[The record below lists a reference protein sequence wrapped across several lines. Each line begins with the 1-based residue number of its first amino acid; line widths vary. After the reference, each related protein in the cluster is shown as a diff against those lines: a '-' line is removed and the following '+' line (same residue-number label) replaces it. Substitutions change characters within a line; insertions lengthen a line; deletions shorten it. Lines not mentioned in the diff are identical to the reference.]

1 MQSKWRAPA
10 CYVGVAVLCAVY
22 LSIVPGVN
30 LTDVCAGA
38 GLGAAVMWAI
48 NEWETGKWNVPLPV
62 QPALAALMPQPA
74 ASFAVAG
81 DAAQMQAMA
90 LQAAP
95 APYAPSQQAAAPIPP
110 APHESAA
117 QPQPALPDPE
127 PRHRVDSG
135 TATPDKMEKW
145 EIDEKEPSWDP
156 TALAETWAKLRA
168 ELSINPYRAPVSPE
182 LPRGAQFARNA
193 DAKGPRPAVTSFA
206 KAQAQ
211 KSAQAPKTTSTAKS
225 TGALSSAGS
234 AAARPQPAGSTTAK
248 PASYT
253 LGSYGQN
260 GGSSLLANLA
270 SAPGGTNAGSTSARK
285 PAKAPEPARQTG
297 SFLRPGAIRPR

>member
-38 GLGAAVMWAI
+38 GIGAAVMWAI

-74 ASFAVAG
+74 AQFAVAG

-90 LQAAP
+90 LQAAS
-95 APYAPSQQAAAPIPP
+95 AQQAQAAAPLPP
-110 APHESAA
+110 ALPESVA
-117 QPQPALPDPE
+117 QPPSALPDPE

-135 TATPDKMEKW
+135 AATPDKMEKW

-168 ELSINPYRAPVSPE
+168 ELSINRSNRAPASPD
-182 LPRGAQFARNA
+182 LPRSAQFARNA
-193 DAKGPRPAVTSFA
+193 DPKGQRPAVSSFT

-211 KSAQAPKTTSTAKS
+211 KSAPAQKTASPAKNPSAPLSTTRTS
-225 TGALSSAGS
+225 LAGS
-234 AAARPQPAGSTTAK
+234 STAK
-248 PASYT
+248 PAGYT
-253 LGSYGQN
+253 LGSYVQN

-270 SAPGGTNAGSTSARK
+270 ATPGGTNAGNTSARK
-285 PAKAPEPARQTG
+285 PVKAPEPARQTG
-297 SFLRPGAIRPR
+297 TFLRPGAIRPR